1 LLKLFLR
8 QTYLFLSLFF
18 PPFGG
23 TEIQTRQWAIGC
35 DFEGEL

>member
-18 PPFGG
+18 FPPLVAQRFKLGS
-23 TEIQTRQWAIGC
+23 
-35 DFEGEL
+35 EL